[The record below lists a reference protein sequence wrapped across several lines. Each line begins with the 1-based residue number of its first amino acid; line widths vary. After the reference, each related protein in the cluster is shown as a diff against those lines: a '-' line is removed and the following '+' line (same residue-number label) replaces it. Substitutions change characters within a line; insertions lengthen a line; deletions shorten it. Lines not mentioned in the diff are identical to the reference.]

1 MILERAEIFIK
12 EGLMEEFLEVF
23 AARALPLTR
32 TFSGCLSFEA
42 LRGVEHP
49 NSVMFLTRWESVEA
63 HRASRLET
71 DHTEFRELVL
81 PYTRGAKDTVHFA
94 PIAD

>member
-12 EGLMEEFLEVF
+12 EELMDEFLQVF
-23 AARALPLTR
+23 ATRALTLTR
-32 TFSGCLSFEA
+32 TFSGCLSFET

-49 NSVMFLTRWESVEA
+49 HSIMFLTRWESVEA
-63 HRASRLET
+63 HLRSRLEA
-71 DHTEFRELVL
+71 DHTEFRELVV
-81 PYTRGAKDTVHFA
+81 PYTTGAKETVHFA